1 MKPEYLTKK
10 QATGIGYYG
19 KEEAKTIVKSKGFK
33 FVECY
38 HMGSEVSYVYK
49 NYKTKE
55 VIVIEQANIYNSKW
69 KDFGNYCVIKSA

>member
-1 MKPEYLTKK
+1 
-10 QATGIGYYG
+10 
-19 KEEAKTIVKSKGFK
+19 
-33 FVECY
+33 
-38 HMGSEVSYVYK
+38 MGSEVSYVYK